1 MKEEI
6 AESIFFEFMKEIE
19 DTQLYTKY
27 IVEVE
32 DGTASTEEAS
42 DLLERIEGQ
51 LDRFEK
57 HISVDKTTGWTNL
70 NRLV

>member
-19 DTQLYTKY
+19 DTQLYSKY
-27 IVEVE
+27 IIEVE

-57 HISVDKTTGWTNL
+57 HISVDKNTG
-70 NRLV
+70 

>member
-19 DTQLYTKY
+19 DTQLYSKY

>member
-1 MKEEI
+1 
-6 AESIFFEFMKEIE
+6 
-19 DTQLYTKY
+19 
-27 IVEVE
+27 VE

>member
-19 DTQLYTKY
+19 DTQLYSKY

-57 HISVDKTTGWTNL
+57 HISVDKTTGWKNL

>member
-19 DTQLYTKY
+19 DTQLYSKY

-57 HISVDKTTGWTNL
+57 HISVDKNTGWTNL

>member
-19 DTQLYTKY
+19 DTQLYSKY
-27 IVEVE
+27 IIEVE